1 MSATNIRVDIQQVT
15 AGAAGALEM
24 ANDRALTAAV
34 VASLVLNGDI
44 SGLNPVQKAVYY
56 VERCRQL
63 GLDPRSKPFQ
73 VLKLNGKEILYA
85 DKGAADQLAKIH
97 NVNRR
102 ITDGPKVI
110 KLGGRDVVFCQCE
123 ASLPNG
129 RCEMDV
135 ATLPAGDFD
144 NVLMKVT
151 TKVKRRATLALL
163 GLGMLDESELSTIPA
178 AAIGEHVGV
187 DLSLA
192 GVTVEA
198 RQLAEGHPGNTPDP
212 SGTEPEAVAVPSF
225 VDLAAVTRWYAT
237 VDLGADGSVM
247 AGKIRDRIAADL
259 RGMGYRLGASDL
271 NSVLKGSLYTTLVT
285 LHDRC
290 AAEGLTY
297 GVLRVARDMAAE
309 IERITDPRGRDAC
322 VTVLAR
328 YFGDRSDPRLEG
340 NAARAAYL
348 RALATPPDGGPSGT
362 RTPAAPSSAD
372 ATAAPLPST
381 AANDAAAQAS
391 AGPRVVLDADETEAR
406 YLRADSVGAEAWAAH
421 LAACAAIFAM
431 AGSHTKRAEA
441 FRAAGVLATRRAQT
455 LDAIEAREGRGPEAA
470 AQALDGYRTR
480 RVVPIGQSVRARTA
494 AEIRAA
500 QTAQATARGAA

>member
-1 MSATNIRVDIQQVT
+1 MNATNIRVDIQQVT

-135 ATLPAGDFD
+135 ATLPASDFD

-225 VDLAAVTRWYAT
+225 VDLAAVTRW
-237 VDLGADGSVM
+237 
-247 AGKIRDRIAADL
+247 
-259 RGMGYRLGASDL
+259 
-271 NSVLKGSLYTTLVT
+271 
-285 LHDRC
+285 
-290 AAEGLTY
+290 
-297 GVLRVARDMAAE
+297 
-309 IERITDPRGRDAC
+309 
-322 VTVLAR
+322 
-328 YFGDRSDPRLEG
+328 
-340 NAARAAYL
+340 
-348 RALATPPDGGPSGT
+348 
-362 RTPAAPSSAD
+362 
-372 ATAAPLPST
+372 
-381 AANDAAAQAS
+381 
-391 AGPRVVLDADETEAR
+391 
-406 YLRADSVGAEAWAAH
+406 
-421 LAACAAIFAM
+421 
-431 AGSHTKRAEA
+431 
-441 FRAAGVLATRRAQT
+441 
-455 LDAIEAREGRGPEAA
+455 
-470 AQALDGYRTR
+470 
-480 RVVPIGQSVRARTA
+480 
-494 AEIRAA
+494 
-500 QTAQATARGAA
+500 